1 MQRKNDFKK
10 IKRDYTEKATAWNCN
25 LLLFVC
31 LFCILVELFN
41 IIRVVG
47 FSNSGL
53 GTLNNRIYF
62 GFYTALLF
70 LCVLYVTLELAL
82 RRTQRIS
89 VRYGICMSGMAMIL
103 LWQTL
108 FQIYDISRSSANG
121 YITIVAALVAF
132 SSIAIMRPV
141 YAVVNLIF
149 NYGLFFLAL
158 RDSGDRFNF
167 TIMLLLCMVIYLVKY
182 RSFLSGLFQEQEL
195 QFVHHELND
204 KTDKLRLSNEQY
216 EILAQSSN
224 LIAFQWHMKEG
235 WLHFASNRETEFD
248 WPDRIEDF
256 LLKVRESKIIRE
268 ESKHIIYRCEQQA
281 IQGISHQKYEILLPS
296 KNRTEKWYELQM
308 TMQMDREGNPLLGIG
323 FLSNIMKQKEKTENL
338 EEQLQMDSFTR
349 LLNKAAIEE
358 RGMQMIER
366 LKAEEELYML
376 ITDIDNFK
384 AINDRFGH
392 ICGDHVLK
400 TIADTMNRLAPE
412 NMEIGRIGGDEFMA
426 LFSGGQGKEIIKNYA
441 RQLLEGTS
449 EVLWA
454 KEELPVSL
462 SIGIASAAPGEMT
475 YAQLYT
481 AADKAMYI
489 AKNDGKGKIVFA

>member
-1 MQRKNDFKK
+1 
-10 IKRDYTEKATAWNCN
+10 
-25 LLLFVC
+25 
-31 LFCILVELFN
+31 
-41 IIRVVG
+41 
-47 FSNSGL
+47 
-53 GTLNNRIYF
+53 
-62 GFYTALLF
+62 
-70 LCVLYVTLELAL
+70 
-82 RRTQRIS
+82 
-89 VRYGICMSGMAMIL
+89 MSGMAMIL

-248 WPDRIEDF
+248 WSDRIEDF

-281 IQGISHQKYEILLPS
+281 IQGISPSEI
-296 KNRTEKWYELQM
+296 
-308 TMQMDREGNPLLGIG
+308 
-323 FLSNIMKQKEKTENL
+323 
-338 EEQLQMDSFTR
+338 
-349 LLNKAAIEE
+349 
-358 RGMQMIER
+358 
-366 LKAEEELYML
+366 
-376 ITDIDNFK
+376 
-384 AINDRFGH
+384 
-392 ICGDHVLK
+392 
-400 TIADTMNRLAPE
+400 
-412 NMEIGRIGGDEFMA
+412 
-426 LFSGGQGKEIIKNYA
+426 
-441 RQLLEGTS
+441 
-449 EVLWA
+449 
-454 KEELPVSL
+454 
-462 SIGIASAAPGEMT
+462 
-475 YAQLYT
+475 
-481 AADKAMYI
+481 
-489 AKNDGKGKIVFA
+489 

>member
-204 KTDKLRLSNEQY
+204 KTDKLRLS
-216 EILAQSSN
+216 
-224 LIAFQWHMKEG
+224 
-235 WLHFASNRETEFD
+235 
-248 WPDRIEDF
+248 
-256 LLKVRESKIIRE
+256 
-268 ESKHIIYRCEQQA
+268 
-281 IQGISHQKYEILLPS
+281 
-296 KNRTEKWYELQM
+296 
-308 TMQMDREGNPLLGIG
+308 
-323 FLSNIMKQKEKTENL
+323 
-338 EEQLQMDSFTR
+338 
-349 LLNKAAIEE
+349 
-358 RGMQMIER
+358 
-366 LKAEEELYML
+366 
-376 ITDIDNFK
+376 
-384 AINDRFGH
+384 
-392 ICGDHVLK
+392 
-400 TIADTMNRLAPE
+400 
-412 NMEIGRIGGDEFMA
+412 
-426 LFSGGQGKEIIKNYA
+426 
-441 RQLLEGTS
+441 
-449 EVLWA
+449 
-454 KEELPVSL
+454 
-462 SIGIASAAPGEMT
+462 
-475 YAQLYT
+475 
-481 AADKAMYI
+481 
-489 AKNDGKGKIVFA
+489 